1 MEAVTLHA
9 VIGLVSPLA
18 SLLAL
23 TMLLS
28 PGASRLGPTDL
39 TSAWSW
45 PTEDPVSINRAF
57 DPPALPWLRG
67 HRGVDLAAPVGSV
80 IVAPASGTVVHAGL
94 VFDRQTVSIL
104 HDDGLRSTYEPV
116 VPLVQT
122 GEFVRRGDP
131 IATVEDGHSPGTLHW
146 GARFGKN
153 EYVDPTRLLFGPS
166 VLKPV
171 D

>member
-1 MEAVTLHA
+1 MHA
-9 VIGLVSPLA
+9 ATGSLIPLA
-18 SLLAL
+18 SLVAL
-23 TMLLS
+23 SALLL
-28 PGASRLGPTDL
+28 PGVDRLDL
-39 TSAWSW
+39 EGSASAWSW
-45 PTEDPVSINRAF
+45 PTGNAVPVNRAF
-57 DPPALPWLRG
+57 DPPELPWLRG
-67 HRGVDLAAPVGSV
+67 HRGVDIAAPVGSV
-80 IVAPASGTVVHAGL
+80 VAAPASGTVVHAGL
-94 VFDRQTVSIL
+94 VFDRQSVSIL

-122 GEFVRRGDP
+122 GQSVRRGDP